1 METILNVLSVFGG
14 LAMFLYGMALMSEG
28 LQKSAGDRLRTFMA
42 KMTSNAPKQIFT
54 GTIVTALVQSSSAT
68 TIMVVSFVNAGL
80 LTLGNSI
87 GVIMGANIGTTL
99 TAWVTAL
106 GFSVNIALFAV
117 PMMAFGYLMHS
128 SKKSTLKNLGQFL
141 MGFAVMYVGLTFM
154 KDCAN
159 ELIGPKGVFIDQM
172 ENFFSSINDWGFGS
186 VLLFML
192 AGAVLTIVLQA
203 SSATMAITMLLAAS
217 GLIGFELAVAM
228 VLGENIGT
236 TITANLAA
244 SIANTSAK
252 RAARAHTIFNII
264 GVIWVLCLFVPIV
277 ALICNIMDAI
287 GFANPMTLDLEG
299 LSAAVDTAKE
309 AAAPEAVYSS
319 YLSQVAVDP
328 TVTVEAVKEAANVE
342 VSSAEA
348 AFTAAKDAMLYG
360 VAMLHTLFNVTN
372 TLILIWFVPLIE
384 KAVIWLVKEPKGE
397 HEVFRLKYISGGPLS
412 TAELSLNEAQQEIVH
427 FAEICR
433 NGFGYIRDAINEQ
446 DPDKFDELNDKLIKY
461 EEITDRIEFE
471 IASYLND
478 VSKNEISE
486 EAKERIKAMYKIIG
500 EMESLGDSGESIGR
514 ILKRKNIHGK
524 SFDKPLLDRLNKMMD
539 LVQKGY
545 DVMIENL
552 KNNNLRDI
560 TNAENCEYNINEYR
574 NYMRE
579 EHIVNI
585 ENNSYN
591 YLTGVYYVDVLSE
604 LEKIGD
610 FLINISQATKGK
622 YEYEN

>member
-1 METILNVLSVFGG
+1 MDTILNVLSVLGG

-28 LQKSAGDRLRTFMA
+28 LQKSAGDRLRSFMA
-42 KMTSNAPKQIFT
+42 KMTSNGFKRILT
-54 GTIVTALVQSSSAT
+54 GTAVTALVQSSSAT

-80 LTLGNSI
+80 LTLGNAI

-99 TAWVTAL
+99 TAWVTSL

-117 PMMAFGYLMHS
+117 PMMAFGFVMHS
-128 SKKSTLKNLGQFL
+128 SKKSTMKNIGQFL

-159 ELIGPKGVFIDQM
+159 AVIGPEGQYAAQM
-172 ENFFSSINDWGFGS
+172 QTFFGSINGFGFGS
-186 VLLFML
+186 VMLFL
-192 AGAVLTIVLQA
+192 FAGAILTIVLQA

-217 GLIGFELAVAM
+217 GLIDFKLAVAM

-236 TITANLAA
+236 TITANIAA
-244 SIANTSAK
+244 AVANTSAK
-252 RAARAHTIFNII
+252 RAARAHTIFNIV
-264 GVIWVLCLFVPIV
+264 GVIWVLILFSPIV
-277 ALICNIMDAI
+277 ALICKIMTALGWAD
-287 GFANPMTLDLEG
+287 PMTVDMAG
-299 LSAAVDTAKE
+299 LNEAYKASIGTVGE
-309 AAAPEAVYSS
+309 AAAEADF
-319 YLSQVAVDP
+319 L
-328 TVTVEAVKEAANVE
+328 
-342 VSSAEA
+342 
-348 AFTAAKDAMLYG
+348 AAKNAMLYG
-360 VAMLHTLFNVTN
+360 IAMLHTLFNVTN
-372 TLILIWFVPLIE
+372 TLVLIWFTPLIE
-384 KAVIWLVKEPKGE
+384 KAVVWLVKEPKGE
-397 HEVFRLKYISGGPLS
+397 TEVFRLKYISGGPLS

-433 NGFGYIRDAINEQ
+433 NGFGYIREAINEN
-446 DPDKFDELNDKLIKY
+446 DPDKFDKLNDKLIKY

-471 IASYLND
+471 IATYLND

-514 ILKRKNIHGK
+514 ILKRKNVHGK
-524 SFDKPLLDRLNKMMD
+524 AFDKALLDRLNKMMD

-545 DVMIENL
+545 DVMVENL
-552 KNNNLRDI
+552 KNDNLKDI
-560 TNAENCEYNINEYR
+560 TNAENCEYNINECR
-574 NYMRE
+574 NHMRE

-610 FLINISQATKGK
+610 FLINISQAAKRK